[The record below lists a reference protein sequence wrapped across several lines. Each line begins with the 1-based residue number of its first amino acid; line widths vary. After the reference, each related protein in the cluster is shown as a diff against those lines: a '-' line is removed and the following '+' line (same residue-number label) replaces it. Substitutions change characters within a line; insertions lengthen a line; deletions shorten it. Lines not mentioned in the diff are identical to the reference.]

1 MVHRGTETQRFFDY
15 DYDDDY
21 DDDDDLKR
29 DEGRRTKD
37 EVTMT

>member
-1 MVHRGTETQRFFDY
+1 MTGAVLFVAGGFY
-15 DYDDDY
+15 
-21 DDDDDLKR
+21 DDDLKR